1 MGSNY
6 ISKQMFFITQ
16 QKNIA
21 AAAAA
26 AAATAA
32 TTRIIYARLGQLQIP
47 LNVGT
52 TWICL

>member
-16 QKNIA
+16 QKNI
-21 AAAAA
+21 AA